1 VQVRAAGPLLLLEAT
16 VDNCLKG
23 PLLLHS
29 SRFLPAPGLAA
40 QQLQVSPPAAP
51 AGDDPLASDTP
62 AGKGGSAADAPRQRG
77 PLDQYI
83 SGLNMVPARGSCNL
97 LFGLTRS
104 SSGSSSSSSSSDGD
118 GR

>member
-1 VQVRAAGPLLLLEAT
+1 MRAAGPLLLLEAT

-29 SRFLPAPGLAA
+29 TRFLPAPGLAA
-40 QQLQVSPPAAP
+40 RQLQVSPPAAP
-51 AGDDPLASDTP
+51 AAPAADEPLASDAQ
-62 AGKGGSAADAPRQRG
+62 AGEGGSAADAPRQRG

-104 SSGSSSSSSSSDGD
+104 TGSSSSSSDGD